1 MAGRPEPQRPRPL
14 AKLAMKLRK
23 RNLPATLVFVLA
35 AATAPVLVSS
45 PARAADDAM
54 IQMAR
59 ERFQEGVKYYDEKQY
74 EKARAAFL
82 QAYALKRHPAV
93 LLNLAQS
100 ELRSGHEAD
109 AAKHFVTYLRE
120 HKEASALERQEAEK
134 GLAAAKAKVGEI
146 TLNVDTDGAEIYVDG
161 QPEGRSP
168 LAGPIY
174 LEPGQ
179 HSIEARREG
188 KVGTANVTAKAGV
201 AAAATVSLGAGGGPA
216 VGPGPEG
223 GETDGEG
230 SEAGSSVT
238 KDSGGDSAEDEGAAE
253 VELDSGGSREPFF
266 SWASHTPVAWV
277 GGGLTVLGL
286 VGGLGFAIGSSQ
298 AYNSANETAA
308 KIRDAAALDRASNP
322 DPDAWRG
329 IDGPCSSPANNPD
342 RPEQYVAACAT
353 YDDNREKAELQERL
367 SLVSFIVAGAAATG
381 TIVYYLV
388 DASPKSESSKTKETR
403 RQAYVVPLIAP
414 EFQGIGVLGQF

>member
-1 MAGRPEPQRPRPL
+1 
-14 AKLAMKLRK
+14 MKLRT
-23 RNLPATLVFVLA
+23 PSTA
-35 AATAPVLVSS
+35 AALILCAAAAVPVTVTT
-45 PARAADDAM
+45 PARAADDTM

-134 GLAAAKAKVGEI
+134 GLQAAKAKVGEI
-146 TLNVDTDGAEIYVDG
+146 TLNVDVDGAEVFVDG

-168 LAGPIY
+168 LSGPIY

-188 KVGTANVTAKAGV
+188 KTGSTNVTAKAGV
-201 AAAATVSLGAGGGPA
+201 AANASVALGSTGGGAAVPA
-216 VGPGPEG
+216 PTPSDAGEPGE
-223 GETDGEG
+223 EG
-230 SEAGSSVT
+230 SEEPRPARGEP
-238 KDSGGDSAEDEGAAE
+238 AEADEGTSVDAQA
-253 VELDSGGSREPFF
+253 DTGGREPFI

-277 GGGLTVLGL
+277 GGGLTVIGLGA
-286 VGGLGFAIGSSQ
+286 GLGFAIGASM
-298 AYNSANETAA
+298 AYSDANDVASAIRTAA
-308 KIRDAAALDRASNP
+308 EEDRANKPTWTANP
-322 DPDAWRG
+322 CVADPLR
-329 IDGPCSSPANNPD
+329 P
-342 RPEQYVAACAT
+342 RPEKYNEACNLYT
-353 YDDNREKAELQERL
+353 DNKDKAETQERL
-367 SLVSFIVAGAAATG
+367 SLISFIVAGAAATG
-381 TIVYYLV
+381 TVVYYFI
-388 DASPKSESSKTKETR
+388 DAKPESSARGSRPAVR
-403 RQAYVVPLIAP
+403 RAQLVPVLSP
-414 EFQGIGVLGQF
+414 QFQGFSVLGNF

>member
-1 MAGRPEPQRPRPL
+1 
-14 AKLAMKLRK
+14 MKFRK
-23 RNLPATLVFVLA
+23 RHAPAALLFVLA
-35 AATAPVLVSS
+35 TAALPVVVST

-100 ELRSGHEAD
+100 ELRSGHEGD

-120 HKEASALERQEAEK
+120 HKDATALERQEAEK
-134 GLAAAKAKVGEI
+134 GLAAAKTKVGEI
-146 TLNVDTDGAEIYVDG
+146 TLNVDTDGAEIFVDG

-168 LAGPIY
+168 LSGPIF

-179 HSIEARREG
+179 HTIEARREG
-188 KVGTANVTAKAGV
+188 KVGSANVTAKAG
-201 AAAATVSLGAGGGPA
+201 AAATISVTLGSGGGAAVAPGPSTGEPA
-216 VGPGPEG
+216 V
-223 GETDGEG
+223 DGSEEG
-230 SEAGSSVT
+230 SAATGGAESGSP
-238 KDSGGDSAEDEGAAE
+238 GGDEGVADVE
-253 VELDSGGSREPFF
+253 VDTGRSREPFF
-266 SWASHTPVAWV
+266 QWAANTPVAWV
-277 GGGLTVLGL
+277 GGGLTVIGL

-298 AYNSANETAA
+298 AYDSANSTAA
-308 KIRDAAALDRASNP
+308 RIRTEADIDRVEGPACENP
-322 DPDAWRG
+322 SDNT
-329 IDGPCSSPANNPD
+329 SSPVKN
-342 RPEQYVAACAT
+342 EQYVDACKT
-353 YDDNREKAELQERL
+353 YQDNKDKAELQERL

-388 DASPKSESSKTKETR
+388 DAGPKEGDTAKRAPR
-403 RQAYVVPLIAP
+403 RQAYVVPVVAP
-414 EFQGIGVLGQF
+414 QFQGISVVGRF

>member
-1 MAGRPEPQRPRPL
+1 
-14 AKLAMKLRK
+14 MKLQK
-23 RNLPATLVFVLA
+23 RNLPATLLFVLTA
-35 AATAPVLVSS
+35 TTAPLFVSL
-45 PARAADDAM
+45 PARAADDTM

-109 AAKHFVTYLRE
+109 AAKHFATYLRE
-120 HKEASALERQEAEK
+120 HKEATALERQEAEK

-168 LAGPIY
+168 LTGPIY

-188 KVGTANVTAKAGV
+188 KVGSANVTAKAG
-201 AAAATVSLGAGGGPA
+201 ASATASVSLGAGGGPA
-216 VGPGPEG
+216 VGPGPDG

-238 KDSGGDSAEDEGAAE
+238 KDSGGESAEDEGTAE
-253 VELDSGGSREPFF
+253 VELDSGSREPFF

-277 GGGLTVLGL
+277 GGGLTVIGL

-298 AYNSANETAA
+298 AYNSANETA
-308 KIRDAAALDRASNP
+308 KTIRDAATEDRFK
-322 DPDAWRG
+322 DPDGWSNV
-329 IDGPCSSPANNPD
+329 DGPCSDPANNPT
-342 RPEQYVAACAT
+342 RPEQYVTACAT
-353 YDDNREKAELQERL
+353 YDDNRDKAELQERL

-388 DASPKSESSKTKETR
+388 DASPKSQRSKTTETR

-414 EFQGIGVLGQF
+414 EFQGVGFLGQF

>member
-1 MAGRPEPQRPRPL
+1 
-14 AKLAMKLRK
+14 MKLRK
-23 RNLPATLVFVLA
+23 RHAPAALLFVLT
-35 AATAPVLVSS
+35 AATAPIVVST

-120 HKEASALERQEAEK
+120 HKEATALERQEAEK

-179 HSIEARREG
+179 HAIEARREG
-188 KVGTANVTAKAGV
+188 KVGTANVTAKAG
-201 AAAATVSLGAGGGPA
+201 AGATVSVALGAGGSPA
-216 VGPGPEG
+216 VAPGPGSAETGEEG
-223 GETDGEG
+223 AETG
-230 SEAGSSVT
+230 APVT
-238 KDSGGDSAEDEGAAE
+238 KDSESGSAEGEGLAA
-253 VELDSGGSREPFF
+253 VDLDTGGSREPFF

-277 GGGLTVLGL
+277 GGGLAVLGL
-286 VGGLGFAIGSSQ
+286 GGGLAFAIGSSQ
-298 AYNSANETAA
+298 AYSSANATAET
-308 KIRDAAALDRASNP
+308 IRKQAEMDH
-322 DPDAWRG
+322 
-329 IDGPCSSPANNPD
+329 IDGGACNSPSTNTDNPTRNQD
-342 RPEQYVAACAT
+342 YVDACKT
-353 YDDNREKAELQERL
+353 FKDNKDKAELQERL
-367 SLVSFIVAGAAATG
+367 SLISFIVAGAAVTG

-388 DASPKSESSKTKETR
+388 DAGPKQEAGVRPKASR
-403 RQAYVVPLIAP
+403 RHAHVVPLIAP
-414 EFQGIGVLGQF
+414 QFQGVGVLGQF

>member
-1 MAGRPEPQRPRPL
+1 
-14 AKLAMKLRK
+14 MKFRK
-23 RNLPATLVFVLA
+23 SDAPAALLFVLT
-35 AATAPVLVSS
+35 AATAPIVVST

-120 HKEASALERQEAEK
+120 HKEATALERQEAEK

-146 TLNVDTDGAEIYVDG
+146 TLNVDTDGAEISVDG

-168 LAGPIY
+168 LTGPLY

-179 HSIEARREG
+179 HTIEARREG
-188 KVGTANVTAKAGV
+188 KVGSANVTAKAG
-201 AAAATVSLGAGGGPA
+201 AAATVSVTVGSGGGAA
-216 VGPGPEG
+216 VAPTPGSSEPE
-223 GETDGEG
+223 EG
-230 SEAGSSVT
+230 SEEGSPVA
-238 KDSGGDSAEDEGAAE
+238 KDSDEGSGTRDEGVSEE
-253 VELDSGGSREPFF
+253 VEVDSGGSREPFF

-277 GGGLTVLGL
+277 GGGIAVIGL
-286 VGGLGFAIGSSQ
+286 AGGLGFALGSSQ
-298 AYNSANETAA
+298 AYNSANKTADR
-308 KIRDAAALDRASNP
+308 IRAEAEKEDVPLRQP
-322 DPDAWRG
+322 
-329 IDGPCSSPANNPD
+329 PCVDPANNVAGNPTRNQD
-342 RPEQYVAACAT
+342 YVEACET
-353 YDDNREKAELQERL
+353 YQDNKDKAELQERL
-367 SLVSFIVAGAAATG
+367 SLVSFIVAGAAVAG
-381 TIVYYLV
+381 TVVYYLV
-388 DASPKSESSKTKETR
+388 DAKPRESAAR
-403 RQAYVVPLIAP
+403 RRAPRPVAQIVPVVTPG
-414 EFQGIGVLGQF
+414 FQGLGVFGQF

>member
-1 MAGRPEPQRPRPL
+1 
-14 AKLAMKLRK
+14 MKFRK
-23 RNLPATLVFVLA
+23 RHAPAALLLFLTSA
-35 AATAPVLVSS
+35 AAPIAVST

-188 KVGTANVTAKAGV
+188 KVGSANVTAKAG
-201 AAAATVSLGAGGGPA
+201 AAATVSVSIGSGGGGA
-216 VGPGPEG
+216 VAPGPGGGEPDAEGLDETPAAKDPESDSPEG
-223 GETDGEG
+223 
-230 SEAGSSVT
+230 
-238 KDSGGDSAEDEGAAE
+238 DEGAAE
-253 VELDSGGSREPFF
+253 VEIDTGRSREPFF

-277 GGGLTVLGL
+277 GGGLTALGL

-298 AYNSANETAA
+298 AYSSANESAQE
-308 KIRDAAALDRASNP
+308 IRDAAAVDE
-322 DPDAWRG
+322 
-329 IDGPCSSPANNPD
+329 IEGPCDDPANNAK
-342 RPEQYVAACAT
+342 RPEQYVKACAT
-353 YDDNREKAELQERL
+353 YTDNKDKAELQERL
-367 SLVSFIVAGAAATG
+367 SLISFIVAGAAATG
-381 TIVYYLV
+381 TIVYYFI
-388 DASPKSESSKTKETR
+388 DAGPKDSTAAKKAPR
-403 RQAYVVPLIAP
+403 RQAYVVPIVAP
-414 EFQGIGVLGQF
+414 EFQGIGVIGRF

>member
-1 MAGRPEPQRPRPL
+1 
-14 AKLAMKLRK
+14 MKLRTPP
-23 RNLPATLVFVLA
+23 NAIAALVLLA
-35 AATAPVLVSS
+35 AAAVPVTVAA
-45 PARAADDAM
+45 PARGADDTM

-109 AAKHFVTYLRE
+109 SAKHFVTYLRE
-120 HKEASALERQEAEK
+120 HKDATALERQEAEK

-146 TLNVDTDGAEIYVDG
+146 TLNVDVDGAEVFVDG

-179 HSIEARREG
+179 HAIEARREG
-188 KVGTANVTAKAGV
+188 KVGSANVTAKAGV
-201 AAAATVSLGAGGGPA
+201 AANASVSLGSGSAATPIPA
-216 VGPGPEG
+216 PSSTDEG
-223 GETDGEG
+223 E
-230 SEAGSSVT
+230 
-238 KDSGGDSAEDEGAAE
+238 EGAAE
-253 VELDSGGSREPFF
+253 PAPAEGEAPEVDESVTLDSETGSGGREPFV

-286 VGGLGFAIGSSQ
+286 GAGIGFAIGSSQ
-298 AYNSANETAA
+298 AYDSANSVAEQ
-308 KIRDAAALDRASNP
+308 IRTQANKDGVEGPCASSNP
-322 DPDAWRG
+322 LPRDPLT
-329 IDGPCSSPANNPD
+329 SS
-342 RPEQYVAACAT
+342 QYVEACAK
-353 YDDNREKAELQERL
+353 YQDNKDKAELQERL
-367 SLVSFIVAGAAATG
+367 SLISFIVAGAAATG
-381 TIVYYLV
+381 TIAYYLV
-388 DASPKSESSKTKETR
+388 DAKSVESAGRAKPQTR
-403 RQAYVVPLIAP
+403 RARLTPVLTP
-414 EFQGIGVLGQF
+414 EYQGMSVSGSF

>member
-1 MAGRPEPQRPRPL
+1 
-14 AKLAMKLRK
+14 MKLRT
-23 RNLPATLVFVLA
+23 PSTA
-35 AATAPVLVSS
+35 AALILCAAAAVPVTITTR
-45 PARAADDAM
+45 ARAADDTM

-134 GLAAAKAKVGEI
+134 GLQAAKAKVGEI
-146 TLNVDTDGAEIYVDG
+146 TLNVDVDGAEIFVDG

-168 LAGPIY
+168 LSGPIY

-188 KVGTANVTAKAGV
+188 KAGSTNVTAKAGV
-201 AAAATVSLGAGGGPA
+201 AANASVTLGSTGGGAAAPAPAPSGGGEPSEEGTEEPRPAGGAPA
-216 VGPGPEG
+216 
-223 GETDGEG
+223 
-230 SEAGSSVT
+230 EA
-238 KDSGGDSAEDEGAAE
+238 DEGVSVDAQA
-253 VELDSGGSREPFF
+253 DTGGREPFI

-277 GGGLTVLGL
+277 GGGLTVIGLGA
-286 VGGLGFAIGSSQ
+286 GLGFAIGASMAYSDANDVASSIRK
-298 AYNSANETAA
+298 AA
-308 KIRDAAALDRASNP
+308 DEDRVRNPTWTVNPCVAPASNP
-322 DPDAWRG
+322 
-329 IDGPCSSPANNPD
+329 S
-342 RPEQYVAACAT
+342 RPEKYVEACNLYT
-353 YDDNREKAELQERL
+353 DNKDKAETQERL
-367 SLVSFIVAGAAATG
+367 SLISFIVAGAAATG
-381 TIVYYLV
+381 TVVYYFIDAKPEASARTSRPVVRRAELV
-388 DASPKSESSKTKETR
+388 PVLSP
-403 RQAYVVPLIAP
+403 Q
-414 EFQGIGVLGQF
+414 FQGFSVLGNF

>member
-1 MAGRPEPQRPRPL
+1 
-14 AKLAMKLRK
+14 MKFRK
-23 RNLPATLVFVLA
+23 RHAPAALLFVLA
-35 AATAPVLVSS
+35 AAAAPMAIST

-168 LAGPIY
+168 LSGPIY

-179 HSIEARREG
+179 HTIEARREG
-188 KVGTANVTAKAGV
+188 KVGSANVTAKAG
-201 AAAATVSLGAGGGPA
+201 AASTVSVSLGSGGGAAA
-216 VGPGPEG
+216 VAPGPGGGEPDAEGPEEGSPVAKGSDEDSPEG
-223 GETDGEG
+223 
-230 SEAGSSVT
+230 
-238 KDSGGDSAEDEGAAE
+238 DEGTAE
-253 VELDSGGSREPFF
+253 VEVDTGRTREPFF

-277 GGGLTVLGL
+277 GGGLTALGL

-298 AYNSANETAA
+298 AYSSANDSAEA
-308 KIRDAAALDRASNP
+308 IREAAAED
-322 DPDAWRG
+322 G
-329 IDGPCSSPANNPD
+329 IEGPCDDPANNPR
-342 RPEQYVAACAT
+342 RPDDYVRACAT
-353 YDDNREKAELQERL
+353 YTDNKDKAELQERL
-367 SLVSFIVAGAAATG
+367 SLISFIVAGAAATG
-381 TIVYYLV
+381 TIVYYFI
-388 DASPKSESSKTKETR
+388 DAGPKDSAARKAPR
-403 RQAYVVPLIAP
+403 RQAYVVPVVSP
-414 EFQGIGVLGQF
+414 EFQGIGVLGRF